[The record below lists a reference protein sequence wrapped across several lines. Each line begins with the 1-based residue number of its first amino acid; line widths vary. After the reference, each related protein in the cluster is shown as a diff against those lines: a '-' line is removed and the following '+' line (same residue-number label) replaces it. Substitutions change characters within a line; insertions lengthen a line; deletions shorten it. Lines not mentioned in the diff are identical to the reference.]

1 MHHLSEHI
9 KKAHESVTCKCNE
22 CDNVDSWMC
31 DVKEHMIM
39 MRICGILLVTMNLIV
54 RFIVT
59 KNTIKKL
66 NDAGE

>member
-1 MHHLSEHI
+1 
-9 KKAHESVTCKCNE
+9 
-22 CDNVDSWMC
+22 MC

-39 MRICGILLVTMNLIV
+39 MLISGILLVTMNLIV
-54 RFIVT
+54 RFTVT